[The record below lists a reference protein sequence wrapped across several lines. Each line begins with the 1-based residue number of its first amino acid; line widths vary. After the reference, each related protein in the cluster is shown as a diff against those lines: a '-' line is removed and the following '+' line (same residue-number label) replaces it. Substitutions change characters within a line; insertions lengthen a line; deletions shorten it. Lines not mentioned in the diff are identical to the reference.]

1 MAVAESIKQCT
12 KCGESKPFPEF
23 RRSAKTKSGYG
34 ATCLACNR
42 LDGKKYYSENKDV
55 VQAKHRAWV
64 EANPEKMREYIRN
77 HQRRW
82 RAADPV
88 GHKAY
93 MAKYRTPEI
102 NRQYAR
108 DDYHRNKEQRLAEA
122 RDWRSRNKP
131 ICAEISRIWRETNK
145 EHVRALSRTY
155 KARKKNAV
163 GSHTGDDIKFL
174 LAAQR
179 WKCAMCTISIRDGY
193 HVDHVFPLAKGGS
206 NDKSNLQILCPTCNC
221 RKHDKDPFAF
231 ARENGLLL

>member
-12 KCGESKPFPEF
+12 KCGESKPLPEF

-34 ATCLACNR
+34 ANCLACNR
-42 LDGKKYYSENKDV
+42 LSGKKYYSENKDV
-55 VQAKHRAWV
+55 VQAKHRAWA
-64 EANPEKMREYIRN
+64 EANPEKMREYTRE

-82 RAADPV
+82 RTADPA

-93 MAKYRTPEI
+93 MAKYRTPEV
-102 NRQYAR
+102 NRRYAR
-108 DDYHRNKEQRLAEA
+108 DDYHRNCELRKAANSE
-122 RDWRSRNKP
+122 WRSRNRARCSLNSKLWKQ
-131 ICAEISRIWRETNK
+131 ANK
-145 EHVRALSRTY
+145 EQARALSRSY

-163 GSHTGDDIKFL
+163 GTHTGNDVKFL
-174 LAAQR
+174 LVAQR
-179 WKCAMCTISIRDGY
+179 WKCAICKISIKNGY